1 MERRFE
7 LRLAELLD
15 HAVLDPRVPEGMLD
29 RLERFVEPFA
39 ACLGSREQRQHVWE
53 YVGGLFS
60 DVKRKSAE
68 AIAYF
73 HDQDRQALQKFIG
86 QSPWDDRPLIGELA
100 RQVGAELGE
109 PDAVLVFDPSAFT
122 KQGKESVGVARQWC
136 GRLGKIDNCQVG
148 VYLGYVSRV
157 DHALVD
163 VRLYLNEEW
172 AKDKRR
178 RKKCGVPRKVRF
190 RTRHALS
197 LEMLVQHGGILPHG
211 WVAGDDEMGR
221 SSAFR
226 RDLRTLGERYL
237 LAVPSN
243 TLVRDLEAPLPAY
256 GGRGRRPRVPFVRVD
271 RWCASLPEN
280 VWTTI
285 RVRDGAKGPLLV
297 QAVKTR
303 VQAKTDRRR
312 NGPEEMLVILRE
324 TQGDGTRK
332 HDYYLSNAS
341 AETSLPEFARVA
353 TAEHRI
359 EECLERAKSDAGL
372 AQYQVRN
379 WIGWHHH
386 QTLSLLAA
394 WFLTQEDRRGK
405 KIHPGAHGARSSVDP
420 CLPVTSRPRLRR
432 PVVHPPHHHSPPAAK
447 RNRLCVPLEIT

>member
-7 LRLAELLD
+7 LRLGELLED
-15 HAVLDPRVPEGMLD
+15 AVLDPRVPEGMLD
-29 RLERFVEPFA
+29 RLERFVEPFSE
-39 ACLGSREQRQHVWE
+39 CLGSSEQRQHVWE

-68 AIAYF
+68 SIAYF

-109 PDAVLVFDPSAFT
+109 PDGVLVFDPSAFR

-148 VYLGYVSRV
+148 VYLGYVSRKE
-157 DHALVD
+157 HALVD
-163 VRLYLNEEW
+163 ARLYLNKEW

-178 RKKCGVPRKVRF
+178 RKKCGVPREVRF

-197 LEMLVQHGGILPHG
+197 LEMLAQHAAVLPHG

-221 SSAFR
+221 ISAFR
-226 RDLRTLGERYL
+226 RDLRSLGEPYL

-243 TLVRDLEAPLPAY
+243 TLVRDLEAAPPAY
-256 GGRGRRPRVPFVRVD
+256 GGRGRHPQVPFIRVD
-271 RWCASLPEN
+271 RWCAALPES

-285 RVRDGAKGPLLV
+285 SVRDGAKGPLLV

-324 TQGDGTRK
+324 AQDDGTMK

-341 AETSLPEFARVA
+341 AETSLTEFARVA
-353 TAEHRI
+353 KAEHRI

-405 KIHPGAHGARSSVDP
+405 KIHPGAHGAGGSVDP
-420 CLPVTSRPRLRR
+420 RLPVTSRPRLRLSI
-432 PVVHPPHHHSPPAAK
+432 PHPPQHHSPPAAK
-447 RNRLCVPLEIT
+447 RERLRVPLEIT